1 MYHTKHE
8 MTRKGYKT
16 VLISEEAYQILV
28 KLAEQNNTSIRK
40 MTDKIVKTY
49 AEKLKQEME

>member
-1 MYHTKHE
+1 